1 MANVGLLQ
9 GMSAIIPTDDF
20 WRKKD
25 FVMREQQM
33 GIARKQAEQ
42 QRQEALQ
49 KAIQINPIKV
59 HGSMQD
65 AYEEGLRPLVTNMF
79 DIAKRSNGA
88 WTKEL
93 SDAKMAV
100 DLYQRNNESVSQGF
114 DLFGNIPDKNL
125 DPNGLWLKKQIN
137 ARVPYK
143 KIEQNYISTF
153 GQSAPPLKLNE
164 NGVPDATPFFIPD
177 PDYLKPI
184 ETEADKNQIFE
195 IGKEVNVAG
204 KKGQLKTLYSPK
216 TPKEAQDF
224 AKKYGQ
230 EGIMSVQEIA
240 FNRLGDE
247 TVYTSAFVANRD
259 ELKSRYDE
267 AISQLDPNAQQMVN
281 ETPELKKQL
290 SKTILSEIIAEK
302 IGKKPKYDIE
312 FGYQPKGNT
321 NIRIGGRN
329 TSVKEEGDYTNIGT
343 NFKEGKPQA
352 AFQTTYKGTEG
363 MNPKYR
369 ANQAL
374 LAYGNALG
382 VATEE
387 NFTDHDPNNGIVY
400 IREITPE
407 LTASFAKTPIS
418 TGSITLKNGQSLN
431 DWANKNLSSDEKK
444 SFDKLFGAN
453 IFGGIESEKI
463 ELRTK
468 DGKQLISFADV
479 EKDPK
484 IINSAVPY
492 LTQRFKID
500 TKIYNSDNRFSQNTP
515 DEVSLLQKIAAL
527 NLYRSTNIKTT
538 NLAGYDKAYKPSA
551 KQYVEYGSQ
560 SNYNSGVNNG
570 SLNADEY

>member
-1 MANVGLLQ
+1 
-9 GMSAIIPTDDF
+9 MSAIIPTDDF

-204 KKGQLKTLYSPK
+204 KKGQ
-216 TPKEAQDF
+216 
-224 AKKYGQ
+224 
-230 EGIMSVQEIA
+230 I
-240 FNRLGDE
+240 
-247 TVYTSAFVANRD
+247 
-259 ELKSRYDE
+259 
-267 AISQLDPNAQQMVN
+267 
-281 ETPELKKQL
+281 
-290 SKTILSEIIAEK
+290 K
-302 IGKKPKYDIE
+302 IG
-312 FGYQPKGNT
+312 
-321 NIRIGGRN
+321 
-329 TSVKEEGDYTNIGT
+329 
-343 NFKEGKPQA
+343 
-352 AFQTTYKGTEG
+352 
-363 MNPKYR
+363 R
-369 ANQAL
+369 AH
-374 LAYGNALG
+374 
-382 VATEE
+382 V
-387 NFTDHDPNNGIVY
+387 
-400 IREITPE
+400 
-407 LTASFAKTPIS
+407 
-418 TGSITLKNGQSLN
+418 
-431 DWANKNLSSDEKK
+431 
-444 SFDKLFGAN
+444 
-453 IFGGIESEKI
+453 
-463 ELRTK
+463 
-468 DGKQLISFADV
+468 
-479 EKDPK
+479 
-484 IINSAVPY
+484 
-492 LTQRFKID
+492 
-500 TKIYNSDNRFSQNTP
+500 
-515 DEVSLLQKIAAL
+515 
-527 NLYRSTNIKTT
+527 
-538 NLAGYDKAYKPSA
+538 
-551 KQYVEYGSQ
+551 
-560 SNYNSGVNNG
+560 
-570 SLNADEY
+570 